1 MSDEL
6 DRTLAEAALTP
17 SKTALR
23 AAAIAAALGTVIKYR
38 TSSTASET
46 LQGVTHSTTTEGANI
61 PGLLGSGVAIVVALV
76 GIALAVRAKPM
87 DPDASAEERTARARQ
102 RSRHRRASSGWPAS
116 SKRRAARSKRSAA
129 PSGFPFAEAM
139 CPRTS
144 SRAASQAGRRMTTL
158 ASHCVLL
165 P

>member
-46 LQGVTHSTTTEGANI
+46 LHGVTHSTTTEGANI
-61 PGLLGSGVAIVVALV
+61 PGLLGSGIAIVVALV
-76 GIALAVRAKPM
+76 GITLAVRAKPM
-87 DPDASAEERTARARQ
+87 DPDASAEERAAL
-102 RSRHRRASSGWPAS
+102 
-116 SKRRAARSKRSAA
+116 SKAGSIAMGLGVLIVLYAAWILFNAL
-129 PSGFPFAEAM
+129 
-139 CPRTS
+139 PRTV
-144 SRAASQAGRRMTTL
+144 TT
-158 ASHCVLL
+158 
-165 P
+165 

>member
-87 DPDASAEERTARARQ
+87 DPDASAEERATL
-102 RSRHRRASSGWPAS
+102 
-116 SKRRAARSKRSAA
+116 SKAGSIAMGLGVLIVLYAAWTLFNAL
-129 PSGFPFAEAM
+129 
-139 CPRTS
+139 PRTV
-144 SRAASQAGRRMTTL
+144 TT
-158 ASHCVLL
+158 
-165 P
+165 